1 MQYNFD
7 EIIPRRETES
17 IKWNRYGKEILPF
30 WVADMDFRSPQ
41 PVIDALEARVKHGV
55 FGYPS
60 ENLALKETIQ
70 ERLRYLYQWHIALED
85 IVFLPGVVNGFN
97 LVIHALTQ
105 PGQQVLMQPPVYHPF
120 LSAPQNTGAHRKDA
134 PLQMDLK
141 RRYQIDFD
149 QFEDVIDSN
158 TSMFLLCNPHNPV
171 GRVFTENE
179 LLSMSDICL
188 KKDIYICS
196 DEIHADIV
204 YPGYRHLPI
213 ASLSPEIAQKTI
225 TLMAPSKTYNIAG
238 LGFSFAVAQNSELRN
253 KLKQARVGIVPE
265 VNLLGYTAAL
275 AAYQHGDEWLSQLLI
290 YLEGNF
296 QALVNN
302 LQENIPVIKITPIEG
317 TYLAWLDC
325 RDLELEKSP
334 YEFFLQNAG
343 VAFNDGKIFGP
354 GGEGFVRFNF
364 GCPRSLM
371 IEGLERMKQA
381 LENVKQKA

>member
-7 EIIPRRETES
+7 EIIPRRETDS
-17 IKWNRYGKEILPF
+17 IKWNLYDKEILPF

-60 ENLALKETIQ
+60 ENLVLKETIK
-70 ERLRYLYQWHIALED
+70 ERLSNLYQWNISLED

-105 PGQQVLMQPPVYHPF
+105 PDQQVLMQPPVYHPF
-120 LSAPQNTGAHRKDA
+120 LSAPQNAGAHRKDA
-134 PLQMDLK
+134 PLQLDLH
-141 RRYQIDFD
+141 RRYLIDFD
-149 QFEDVIDSN
+149 QFESAIDSN

-179 LLSMSDICL
+179 LLSMADICL

-196 DEIHADIV
+196 DEIHADII
-204 YPGYRHLPI
+204 YPGYQHIPI
-213 ASLSPEIAQKTI
+213 ASLNPEIAQKTI

-238 LGFSFAVAQNSELRN
+238 LGFSFAVAQNPELRKN
-253 KLKQARVGIVPE
+253 LKQARVGIVPE

-290 YLEGNF
+290 YLNGNYR
-296 QALVNN
+296 ALVEYIH
-302 LQENIPVIKITPIEG
+302 ENIPDIKITPVEG

-325 RDLELEKSP
+325 RDLEIEKSP
-334 YEFFLQNAG
+334 YEFFLQDAG
-343 VAFNDGKIFGP
+343 VAFNDGKIFGH

-364 GCPRSLM
+364 GCPRSMM

-381 LENVKQKA
+381 LET

>member
-120 LSAPQNTGAHRKDA
+120 LSAPQNAGAHRKDA

-179 LLSMSDICL
+179 LLSMADICL